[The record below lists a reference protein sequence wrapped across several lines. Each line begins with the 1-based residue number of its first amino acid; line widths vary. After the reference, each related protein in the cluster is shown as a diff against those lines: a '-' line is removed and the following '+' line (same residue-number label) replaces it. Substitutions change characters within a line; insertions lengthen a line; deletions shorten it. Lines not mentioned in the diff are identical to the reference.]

1 MPSVPVFVGLD
12 YHSASIQVCVVD
24 AAGTVLVNSKRASSV
39 MDVVSLIEPLGCV
52 QRVAVEACSGAADFG
67 DHLSRHTGW
76 RVSLSNTSIVSRMRS
91 VVDKT
96 DRTDARVLA
105 DLCRTN
111 YLPEVW
117 LAPEPIRELRTL
129 VRRRHQLTDGL
140 RETKQ
145 RIKALLREKRLV
157 PPPETG
163 ARWTKRYRR
172 WLETLE
178 VSLTTRMVIN
188 DLLGSLDAESAQR
201 ARLDEALKLIG
212 AGDRLIQK
220 LLGIKGVGIVTA
232 CTLRAVVG
240 RFDRFRNAKQFA
252 RYCGLTPRNAS
263 SGERTADSGLVRA
276 ADPGLKS
283 MLVQVAHRVA
293 RFEKKWSQMLDGLVE
308 RGKPKCVA
316 IVAVANRWA
325 RCTWHEMKVLGEP
338 GMEGLALKA
347 A

>member
-1 MPSVPVFVGLD
+1 MSSVPVFVGLD
-12 YHSASIQVCVVD
+12 YHSGSIQVCVVD
-24 AAGTVLVNSKRASSV
+24 AAGKVLVNAKRASTV
-39 MDVVSLIEPLGCV
+39 LDVASIIEPLGGV
-52 QRVAVEACSGAADFG
+52 QRVAIEACSGAADFG

-76 RVSLSNTSIVSRMRS
+76 RVVLSHTGMVARMRS
-91 VVDKT
+91 SIDKT

-105 DLCRTN
+105 DLCRTG

-140 RETKQ
+140 RQTKQ

-172 WLETLE
+172 WLETVQ

-188 DLLGSLDAESAQR
+188 DLLGSLDAESARR
-201 ARLDEALKLIG
+201 ARLDGALRLIG
-212 AGDRLIQK
+212 EGDRLIRK

-252 RYCGLTPRNAS
+252 RYCGLTPRNVS
-263 SGERTADSGLVRA
+263 SGERTGDSGLVRA

-283 MLVQVAHRVA
+283 MLVQVAHRAA
-293 RFEKKWSQMLDGLVE
+293 RFEAKWCTMLEGMLE

-325 RCTWHEMKVLGEP
+325 RCVWHEMKVLGEP
-338 GMEGLALKA
+338 GLEGLALKA